1 MTRNEFE
8 QRGVLALMASGK
20 YLSKKD
26 GVLDVYN
33 IADEVSMMADYMEG
47 KAGIEFDDDDF
58 ETKESLKTLIG
69 QLSDNI
75 SKLVNDDEGNSII
88 SAIQELVE
96 GLENL
101 NETIANK

>member
-20 YLSKKD
+20 YQESD

-33 IADEVSMMADYMEG
+33 IADEVSMMADYMEE
-47 KAGIEFDDDDF
+47 KAGIEFDADDF

-75 SKLVNDDEGNSII
+75 SKLVNDDEGDSIL

>member
-20 YLSKKD
+20 YQKSD

-33 IADEVSMMADYMEG
+33 IADEVSMMADYMEE